1 MYISISS
8 IMKTVSACMQIIKER
23 HLKLVKRGDWSKT

>member
-1 MYISISS
+1 
-8 IMKTVSACMQIIKER
+8 MKTVSACMQIIKER